1 VTTATL
7 AAGAWRAEVRRW
19 SPSLCIGIGL
29 LALIVLAGLFAPWLT
44 SYDPL
49 RQDYGAALRP
59 PGSGHWFGT
68 DSLGR
73 DLFTRSLYA
82 IRTDLVIGFWTTYV
96 PMVVGVLLGAYAG
109 LVRGWFDTV
118 LMRVIDTALAFPFLV
133 LIIVILAILGP
144 GTQNIYIAVFVVG
157 WTMYARLARS
167 EMLVEASKDYVLA
180 ARTLGYPTWRILLR
194 HALPNIIGSSIVFSM
209 SDFVLNILLVSG
221 LSFLGLGVPAP
232 TPEWGAMVAEGKDF
246 MQQAW
251 WISTLPGLMIVMTG
265 VALALLGDGLTH
277 RLGDRDVTGG

>member
-1 VTTATL
+1 MS
-7 AAGAWRAEVRRW
+7 AAALSAGTWRAELRRW
-19 SPSLCIGIGL
+19 SPSLWIGIGL
-29 LALIVLAGLFAPWLT
+29 LAVIVLAGIFAPWLT
-44 SYDPL
+44 PYDPL

-59 PGSGHWFGT
+59 PGPGHWFGT

-73 DLFTRSLYA
+73 DIFTRSLYA

-96 PMVVGVLLGAYAG
+96 PMLVGVLLGAYAG

-144 GTQNIYIAVFVVG
+144 GTQNIYIAVFLVG
-157 WTMYARLARS
+157 WTMYARLARA
-167 EMLVEASKDYVLA
+167 EMLVEGGKDYILA
-180 ARTLGYPTWRILLR
+180 ARTLGYPTSRILLR

-251 WISTLPGLMIVMTG
+251 WISTLPGLMIVVTG

-277 RLGDRDVTGG
+277 RLGDRHVTGS

>member
-1 VTTATL
+1 VS
-7 AAGAWRAEVRRW
+7 AAALSAGTWRAEVRRW
-19 SPSLCIGIGL
+19 SPSLWIGIAL
-29 LALIVLAGLFAPWLT
+29 LAVIVLAGIFAPWLT
-44 SYDPL
+44 PYDPL

-59 PGSGHWFGT
+59 PGPGHWFGT

-96 PMVVGVLLGAYAG
+96 PMFFGVLLGAYAG

-144 GTQNIYIAVFVVG
+144 GTQNIYIAVFLVG
-157 WTMYARLARS
+157 WTMYARLARA
-167 EMLVEASKDYVLA
+167 EMLVEGGKDYILA
-180 ARTLGYPTWRILLR
+180 ARTLGYPTSRILLR

-251 WISTLPGLMIVMTG
+251 WISTLPGLMIVVTG

-277 RLGDRDVTGG
+277 RLGDRHVTGG

>member
-1 VTTATL
+1 MSAL
-7 AAGAWRAEVRRW
+7 AISDGTWRAEMRRW
-19 SPSLCIGIGL
+19 SPSLWIGIGL
-29 LALIVLAGLFAPWLT
+29 LAAIVLAGIFAPWLT
-44 SYDPL
+44 PYDPL

-59 PGSGHWFGT
+59 PGPGHWFGT

-73 DLFTRSLYA
+73 DIFTRSLYA

-96 PMVVGVLLGAYAG
+96 PMLVGVLLGAYAG

-144 GTQNIYIAVFVVG
+144 GTQNIYIAVFLVG
-157 WTMYARLARS
+157 WTMYARLARA
-167 EMLVEASKDYVLA
+167 EMLVEGGKDYILA
-180 ARTLGYPTWRILLR
+180 ARTLGYPTSRILLR

-251 WISTLPGLMIVMTG
+251 WISTLPGLMIVLTG

-277 RLGDRDVTGG
+277 RLGDRHVTGS

>member
-1 VTTATL
+1 M
-7 AAGAWRAEVRRW
+7 RRW
-19 SPSLCIGIGL
+19 SPSLWIGIGL
-29 LALIVLAGLFAPWLT
+29 LAVIVLAGIFAPLLT
-44 SYDPL
+44 PYDPL

-59 PGSGHWFGT
+59 PGPGHWFGT

-73 DLFTRSLYA
+73 DIFTRALYA

-96 PMVVGVLLGAYAG
+96 PMLVGVLLGAYAG
-109 LVRGWFDTV
+109 LERGWFDTV

-144 GTQNIYIAVFVVG
+144 GTQNIYIAVFLVG
-157 WTMYARLARS
+157 WTMYARLARA
-167 EMLVEASKDYVLA
+167 EMLVEGGKDYILA
-180 ARTLGYPTWRILLR
+180 ARTLGYPTSRILLR

-251 WISTLPGLMIVMTG
+251 WISTLPGLMIVVTG

-277 RLGDRDVTGG
+277 RLGDRHVTGS